1 MTAPPWTSP
10 PAGSRC
16 TLAAVTDV
24 VEQLRAYFASHPEGV
39 TAAYVFGSVARGT
52 ARDDSDVDVAVL
64 FSRAPEPSLMG
75 QPFALAD
82 ELRGLVGRPVD
93 LVVLNTASAD
103 LVHRVLRDGVRV
115 YQGDEVARVRFEVKR
130 RNEYFDLLPYLQQ
143 YRRRAR
149 S

>member
-1 MTAPPWTSP
+1 M
-10 PAGSRC
+10 
-16 TLAAVTDV
+16 TDV
-24 VEQLRAYFASHPEGV
+24 VEQLRAYFAAHPGGV

-52 ARDDSDVDVAVL
+52 AGADSDVDVAVL
-64 FSRAPEPSLMG
+64 FARTPEASLMG

-93 LVVLNTASAD
+93 LVVLNTAPAD

-115 YQGDEVARVRFEVKR
+115 FQGDAAARVRFEVKR